1 MQKVLPVPAS
11 LCQQLC
17 QFLFVLA
24 AGEGGNLPLQRGQA
38 QPHQVMA
45 GRTLRAEPGHGVY
58 DIIPAAGHVVPEFPS
73 PWFAALEWEP
83 VPEPEPAQE
92 PQAESEQ
99 GPEPEHGTD
108 EGQSF

>member
-1 MQKVLPVPAS
+1 MRVVYNGHEALTFNDYLDLAS
-11 LCQQLC
+11 
-17 QFLFVLA
+17 
-24 AGEGGNLPLQRGQA
+24 
-38 QPHQVMA
+38 

-58 DIIPAAGHVVPEFPS
+58 DIIPAAGHVVPDFPS